1 MFIKVTN
8 SQTIGEYLEAM
19 GIIKYMKSL
28 IKAMEIVQNEWRKSD
43 FHFGDVV
50 QTKGGYDRGLVTK
63 VDENNMP
70 IEILASPG
78 FCANTGDYTETSYY
92 GGVTSVK
99 WYKTG
104 EHMTPQQWMQ
114 TYSTKGGWQRYC
126 HDRENQSKLE

>member
-1 MFIKVTN
+1 MMNVLHLT
-8 SQTIGEYLEAM
+8 TYLKKDKDWA
-19 GIIKYMKSL
+19 
-28 IKAMEIVQNEWRKSD
+28 VD
-43 FHFGDVV
+43 
-50 QTKGGYDRGLVTK
+50 DRYLL

-126 HDRENQSKLE
+126 ELLYDPCAL